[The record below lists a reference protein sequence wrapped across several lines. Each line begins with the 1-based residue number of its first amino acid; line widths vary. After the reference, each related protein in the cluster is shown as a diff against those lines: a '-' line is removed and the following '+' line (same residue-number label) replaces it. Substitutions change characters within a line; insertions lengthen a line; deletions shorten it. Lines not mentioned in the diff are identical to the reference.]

1 MRRHKRYSII
11 IIFTIILSLLLT
23 NNLLAENRLAL
34 LIGNS
39 NYTHGGSLNNSVT
52 DVRAM
57 KRALE
62 DLGFTV
68 LKYENCT
75 QKTMKRAMDNF
86 GIKLKGQDVGLF
98 FYSGHG
104 VQVNGHNYLIPT
116 NAKLHNENDTEY
128 DCVRADRVLAKM
140 ESAGTKTSI
149 VILDACR
156 DNPFERSWRKGTKG
170 TGLAFMNAPSGS
182 LIAYST
188 APGKTALDGRGKN
201 SPYTSALLQHI
212 GTANI
217 TVLEMFQGVRSTVM
231 ARTGGKQTPWESTS
245 LRGNFY
251 FNDEKGI
258 AVEHQKKERART
270 NGRLFVNTEPENARV
285 RILNIKPRFYQ
296 GMDLNPGEYHI
307 EISASGYKTKKGWVE
322 LTAGE
327 DEIISVQLE
336 PIDLKETQTIEGSDV
351 LALINQAK
359 NLQKSDKHLEAI
371 KILDKAIELYPK
383 NSWVYTNRGNAYF
396 NLKQYIKA
404 IQNYDKAIEL
414 DPKNASDYYRRG
426 LAYTMLKQYIKAIQD
441 FNNAIDLDSGDAR
454 IYSMRGRA
462 YLKLKQY
469 DKAIQDYDKAIELNP
484 GYAWTYDNRGRA
496 YLNLKQYTRAIQD
509 YGKVI
514 ELVPNHIGAYHIRG
528 SLYDYLKQ
536 YARAI
541 QDYDKA
547 IELNS
552 GDATIYFRRGRAYAK
567 LKQYDR
573 AIQDYDKAI
582 ELNPGYTAAY
592 RIRGATYIST
602 LKRNIQGCADMKKA
616 CELGDCLGW
625 ETAIKGGF
633 CP

>member
-462 YLKLKQY
+462 YL
-469 DKAIQDYDKAIELNP
+469 
-484 GYAWTYDNRGRA
+484 
-496 YLNLKQYTRAIQD
+496 NLKQYTRAIQD